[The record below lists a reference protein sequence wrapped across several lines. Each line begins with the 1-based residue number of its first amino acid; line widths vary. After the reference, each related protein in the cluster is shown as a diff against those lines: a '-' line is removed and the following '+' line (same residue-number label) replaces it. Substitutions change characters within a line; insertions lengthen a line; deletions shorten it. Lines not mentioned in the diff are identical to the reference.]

1 MKKIVLLSIFFSLFF
16 SSFFPV
22 QSAQAAQQQIT
33 ILSDIFHRELN
44 GKFMNES
51 LAQSISVTGGL
62 YYTVANAPMQS
73 IWVIDPQLIEE
84 ISDMADG
91 YRVLPSSEGQ
101 YSQSA
106 QEFLQLL
113 KLKIG
118 KNQIFALSYGSPNI
132 AARAK
137 ISEIELAKLQSVSS
151 LRLARVLNL
160 PVSAG
165 LPTGFTPNT
174 SLPSNKAKNDFAILN
189 KTLNKIA
196 QITTDPEVAEVAL
209 RSNALLNPKL
219 SRKEAQYLSISLNG
233 AVDRLEKKVKVLPGQ
248 YTLTSTNEKIPV
260 TVVNEFDAPAEV
272 ILILKANNAR
282 IVIDTAK
289 KVTLAEKSRKQILIS
304 AKAVANGKVR
314 VEARLETEKGARYG
328 EIKYLEFS
336 ISMIGPV
343 ITWVM
348 AGAGI
353 LLVSASGIQI
363 YRRTRKK
370 VVINK

>member
-44 GKFMNES
+44 GKFTNDS

-272 ILILKANNAR
+272 ILILKTNNAR